1 MTTITPSLLL
11 KSAADG
17 SGTPGSGSGGTSGTS
32 GTSGSGAAGGSNA
45 STANGLV
52 DDASQRFLT
61 LLVTQ
66 LQNQDPLNPLDNAE
80 ITSQLA
86 QLSTVTGVNKIND
99 TLSSLSTAL
108 DANQYMQS
116 AGLVG
121 HDVVVTGNKIS
132 LADGAGKLAYAV
144 KAPADDVTITIKDA
158 NGNVVRTIDAGA
170 ATADVHFVDWD
181 GKGDNGQSLADGTYT
196 YTVTAVAGKTSVDTT
211 ALTVAHVDGLL
222 PGTSGGQLQLGSLGT
237 IGLSQIVEIL

>member
-11 KSAADG
+11 KSASDG
-17 SGTPGSGSGGTSGTS
+17 TGGSGSGTSGTSGSSGTS
-32 GTSGSGAAGGSNA
+32 GTSGSGAATN
-45 STANGLV
+45 TNGLV

-99 TLSSLSTAL
+99 TLASLSTAL

-116 AGLVG
+116 ANLVG
-121 HDVVVTGNKIS
+121 HDVVVSGNQIA
-132 LADGAGKLAYAV
+132 LADGTGKLAYAV
-144 KAPADDVTITIKDA
+144 KSAADDVTITIKDA
-158 NGNVVRTIDAGA
+158 NGAVVRTIDAGP
-170 ATADVHFVDWD
+170 ATADVHFLDWD
-181 GKGDNGQSLADGTYT
+181 GKGDSGQSLADGKYT
-196 YTVTAVAGKTSVDTT
+196 FTVTATAGKASVDTT

-222 PGTSGGQLQLGSLGT
+222 PGTSGGQLQLGALGT

>member
-11 KSAADG
+11 KSASDG
-17 SGTPGSGSGGTSGTS
+17 TGGSGSGTSGTSGSSGTS
-32 GTSGSGAAGGSNA
+32 GTSGSGAATN
-45 STANGLV
+45 ANGLV

-99 TLSSLSTAL
+99 TLASLSTAL

-116 AGLVG
+116 ANLVG
-121 HDVVVTGNKIS
+121 HDVVVSGNQIA
-132 LADGAGKLAYAV
+132 LADGTGKLAYAV
-144 KAPADDVTITIKDA
+144 KSAADDVTITIKDA
-158 NGNVVRTIDAGA
+158 NGAVVRTIDAGP
-170 ATADVHFVDWD
+170 ATADVHFLDWD
-181 GKGDNGQSLADGTYT
+181 GKGDSGQSLADGKYT
-196 YTVTAVAGKTSVDTT
+196 FTVTAAAGKASVDTT

-222 PGTSGGQLQLGSLGT
+222 PGTSGGQLQLGALGT

>member
-1 MTTITPSLLL
+1 MTTITPSFLL
-11 KSAADG
+11 KSASDG
-17 SGTPGSGSGGTSGTS
+17 SGGSGSGAPGTSGTS
-32 GTSGSGAAGGSNA
+32 ATSGGNAATS
-45 STANGLV
+45 ANGLV

-116 AGLVG
+116 ANLVG
-121 HDVVVTGNKIS
+121 HDVVVTGNQIA

-144 KAPADDVTITIKDA
+144 KSAADDVTVTIKDA
-158 NGNVVRTIDAGA
+158 NGTVVRTIDAGP
-170 ATADVHFVDWD
+170 ATADVHFLDWD
-181 GKGDNGQSLADGTYT
+181 GKGDNGQSLADGKYT
-196 YTVTAVAGKTSVDTT
+196 FTVTATAGKASVDTT

-222 PGTSGGQLQLGSLGT
+222 PGTSGGQLQLGALGT

>member
-11 KSAADG
+11 KSASDASGGG
-17 SGTPGSGSGGTSGTS
+17 SSGSSGTS
-32 GTSGSGAAGGSNA
+32 GTSGSSGTSDTSGTGASSANA
-45 STANGLV
+45 LV

-108 DANQYMQS
+108 DATQYLQS
-116 AGLVG
+116 SGLVG
-121 HDVVVTGNKIS
+121 HDIVVTGNQIA
-132 LADGAGKLAYAV
+132 LADGTGKLAYAV
-144 KAPADDVTITIKDA
+144 KSAADDVTITIKDA
-158 NGNVVRTIDAGA
+158 SGAVVRTIDAGS
-170 ATADVHFVDWD
+170 ATADVHFLDWD
-181 GKGDNGQSLADGTYT
+181 GKGDNGKSLADGTYT
-196 YTVTAVAGKTSVDTT
+196 FTVTATAGKASVDTT